1 MQYVI
6 IGGGIAGTT
15 AAEEL
20 RKTDATAE
28 ITIVDEEA
36 HACYSRVLLPHYIN
50 SKVPREKVF
59 LRTEKWYAE
68 QRIERLAGT
77 IVTEIDTKNNFVTIH
92 SGRELPYDKLLLA
105 TGGQLNLAQTDPKGV
120 CYLQTLDDADGIV
133 ARLAEVKRLSKEQQQ
148 AVIIGGGFICLE
160 FVNIFALHEIP
171 TTVVVRG
178 DGFWSRVLSTQAKIV
193 LARQAASKGVTLL
206 TGQAEALPVGETE
219 VNGVQLA
226 DGTVL
231 SASMVGVGLGTHA
244 DKSLFV
250 EAGVEIKSGIL
261 ANSYLETNL
270 PNVYTAG
277 DAAEFSH
284 PLLGRQMHIGNWLNA
299 QMQGKTVAK
308 TMHGERTEFSLVS
321 SYSTNLLGMHIVF
334 IGDANP
340 EFASEVRSHKVTET
354 SCVDLYLRNDK
365 IVGAVLI
372 GDLAD
377 RALITKAI
385 QEGKSTL

>member
-20 RKTDATAE
+20 RKIDATAE

-36 HACYSRVLLPHYIN
+36 HPCYSRVLLPHYIN
-50 SKVPREKVF
+50 GKVPREKVF
-59 LRTEKWYAE
+59 LRTEKWYIE
-68 QRIERLAGT
+68 QRLERLAGT
-77 IVTEIDTKNNFVTIH
+77 MVTKIDIKNQFVTIH

-105 TGGQLNLAQTDPKGV
+105 TGGQLNLAATDPKGV

-133 ARLAEVKRLSKEQQQ
+133 ARLAEVKRLPHEQQR

-160 FVNIFALHEIP
+160 FINIFALHGIA

-178 DGFWSRVLSTQAKIV
+178 NGFWSRLLSAEAKKV
-193 LARQAASKGVTLL
+193 LAKQAIDKGVRLL
-206 TGQAEALPVGETE
+206 TGQVEAMPVGETE
-219 VNGVQLA
+219 VIGVELA

-231 SASMVGVGLGTHA
+231 PASMVGVGLGTHA
-244 DKSLFV
+244 DKSLFM
-250 EAGVEIKSGIL
+250 EAGVAIKSGIL

-270 PNVYTAG
+270 QNVLTAG

-284 PLLGRQMHIGNWLNA
+284 PLLGRQLHIGNWLNA
-299 QMQGKTVAK
+299 QMQGKAVAK
-308 TMHGERTEFSLVS
+308 TIAGERTEFSLVS

-334 IGDANP
+334 IGDTNP
-340 EFASEVRSHKVTET
+340 EFAEVKNHKVTET
-354 SCVDLYLRNDK
+354 SCVDLYLRSGK
-365 IVGAVLI
+365 IVGAVLV
-372 GDLAD
+372 GDLTD
-377 RALITKAI
+377 RASVTKAI
-385 QEGKSTL
+385 QTGESTL